1 MKRSTIRAL
10 LSSCLTLLVAVPTLG
25 LTLSLVACKEAAVAL
40 GPAGPADVPTQ
51 LTFLGG
57 PTNAIAGAALT
68 PGVRVAILDAQGN
81 TVTTATTSV
90 TLAMGANSAGGSL
103 TGTVTESA
111 VYGVATFS
119 SLSID
124 KADTGYTL
132 SASAAGVSGATSMA
146 FSVAAGTASKLAF
159 TAQPATT
166 TIAGAALTPSVRV
179 AVLDAQGNT
188 VTTATT
194 SVTLA
199 IGTNSAGG
207 SLSGTVT
214 ESAVYGVAAFS
225 DLSIDRADTGYTL
238 GASAAGVS
246 GATSTA
252 FSVTVGTASKLA
264 FTAQPASIIAGM
276 EIPAVAV
283 AVQDAMGNSVATS
296 TTSIALT
303 IGTNPVGGTLLGT
316 ATVAAI
322 GGVATFSYL
331 RVNNLG
337 TGYTLSASAAS
348 LTGAMSTPF
357 SIVPPVAGGV
367 IARESLTAVDGG
379 PLPCCGIDSAGAHV
393 SIVSGVLTFYAAT
406 YYPDSIPTPGG
417 IKPRACVNEIPNGAR
432 VNSLT
437 SVVTFPDGSAYI
449 LVGCSWGAYGL
460 TLSQQLDSSSTLN
473 EATVSAGAFT
483 WKRDTLTI
491 ADPQLGG
498 PLSPSASMAGATITV
513 IVRGHTY
520 QFVAIAAR

>member
-1 MKRSTIRAL
+1 MRDGSAVGIIRQLSLVAVGLRMQVTRMQRSTVRTV

-25 LTLSLVACKEAAVAL
+25 LIFSLVACKEAA
-40 GPAGPADVPTQ
+40 GPAAVPTQ
-51 LTFLGG
+51 LSFLGG

-90 TLAMGANSAGGSL
+90 TLA
-103 TGTVTESA
+103 
-111 VYGVATFS
+111 
-119 SLSID
+119 
-124 KADTGYTL
+124 
-132 SASAAGVSGATSMA
+132 
-146 FSVAAGTASKLAF
+146 
-159 TAQPATT
+159 
-166 TIAGAALTPSVRV
+166 
-179 AVLDAQGNT
+179 
-188 VTTATT
+188 
-194 SVTLA
+194 

-214 ESAVYGVAAFS
+214 ESALDGVATFS
-225 DLSIDRADTGYTL
+225 NLSINKADTGYTL
-238 GASAAGVS
+238 SASSAGVS

-252 FSVTVGTASKLA
+252 FSVTAGTASQLA
-264 FTAQPASIIAGM
+264 FTAQPATIIRGM

-283 AVQDAMGNSVATS
+283 AVQDALGNTVTTS
-296 TTSIALT
+296 TPSVALT
-303 IGTNPVGGTLLGT
+303 IVTNPVGGTLLGT

-322 GGVATFSYL
+322 GGVATFSNL
-331 RVNNLG
+331 SVNNLG
-337 TGYTLSASAAS
+337 TGFTLSATATS

-357 SIVPPVAGGV
+357 SIVPPVAGSA

-393 SIVSGVLTFYAAT
+393 SIVSGVLTFYRAT
-406 YYPDSIPTPGG
+406 FYPDSFPSPAGWV
-417 IKPRACVNEIPNGAR
+417 PRACVNEIPDGAL
-432 VNSLT
+432 VNIN
-437 SVVTFPDGSAYI
+437 SVVTLPDGSAYI